1 MKAYSDALSLA
12 KEKYLY
18 DVAGYICSYMADL
31 YTYTGQR
38 SEERRKF
45 EEAAEFLSRPVTSG
59 VMPLP
64 CEMWL
69 KHGHLT
75 ILCRWRFTIC

>member
-1 MKAYSDALSLA
+1 MKDKLFIPATMAYSDALGLA
-12 KEKYLY
+12 KEKHLY

-64 CEMWL
+64 CEMLAKTWA
-69 KHGHLT
+69 
-75 ILCRWRFTIC
+75 F